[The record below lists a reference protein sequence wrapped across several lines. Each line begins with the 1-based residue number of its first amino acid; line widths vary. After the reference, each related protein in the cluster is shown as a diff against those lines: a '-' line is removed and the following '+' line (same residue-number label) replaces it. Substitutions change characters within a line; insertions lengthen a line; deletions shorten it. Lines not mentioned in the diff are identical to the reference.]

1 MRQQPLGEF
10 IRLQRELADLSLR
23 GLSDL
28 AKVSNAYLSQVERG
42 LYRPSAQVLK
52 GIADALDLS
61 AEELYARAGL
71 LDEDPEA
78 HRPSVEEAVRL
89 DGQLTPQQK
98 DALLR
103 VYRGFIGDLD

>member
-1 MRQQPLGEF
+1 MGRQPLGEF

-28 AKVSNAYLSQVERG
+28 ANVSNAYLSQVERG

-52 GIADALDLS
+52 GIADALHLS

-71 LDEDPEA
+71 LDEEPEP

-89 DGQLTPQQK
+89 DEQLTAQQK

-103 VYRGFIGDLD
+103 VYRGFVDSD